1 MQTVPT
7 METTDIREYA
17 YASNCSATFDAVV
30 RELDR
35 IAVAAGGL
43 AASLSMAPDFEE
55 RFKCLY
61 DAFAQP
67 GFCPLVQE
75 ARRPSCMFAPD
86 TRPTTLHVSPLPCT
100 HAHPVEAEQRMR

>member
-7 METTDIREYA
+7 METTDIEDYA
-17 YASNCSATFDAVV
+17 NAGNCSAAFDAVY

-35 IAVAAGGL
+35 IAVAAGGP
-43 AASLSMAPDFEE
+43 AASIDMPDYAE
-55 RFKCLY
+55 RFKCLE

-86 TRPTTLHVSPLPCT
+86 ARPTTLHVSPLPCT
-100 HAHPVEAEQRMR
+100 HAHPVEAERRMR

>member
-17 YASNCSATFDAVV
+17 YAGNCSGAFDAVV

-55 RFKCLY
+55 RFKCLD

-67 GFCPLVQE
+67 DFCPLVQE

-86 TRPTTLHVSPLPCT
+86 ARPSTLHE
-100 HAHPVEAEQRMR
+100 HA